1 MSTSQMMNPEKLRE
15 KYVFWWVVTTLTVPV
30 TLDFFLYGTQM
41 ARLSRVLIFAGI
53 FMSLLINQK
62 LFLKSKIASAYSL
75 LGIATLWAIGTFT
88 DLSKG
93 GVATPNF
100 ALLLLFLFII
110 SANIDLYEK
119 CLDATMNS
127 FHFVTALSALAIL
140 LKLNPR
146 SYFANS
152 GGFTIYLD
160 FIGIPGRNYGI
171 LPHPN
176 SLGQVAAVSL
186 LILITSKANKF
197 LWLVPILCIA
207 KSGSRTALI
216 GLALALIVYLT
227 IYIFKKNKS
236 KGKSVVLESPITIG
250 IFLVGIFLTS
260 TAQFISIINVL
271 DPNALTARVSI
282 WQNALTIFQQNLILG
297 TGWGW
302 ESRGI
307 EARLIN
313 VWATSAHNA
322 ILDIVFSAGFAGL
335 LIFLILLVKTL
346 VYFNFLLVQER
357 LIFCFLLASGVS
369 ETFVD
374 LQYPTLQTYIF
385 FLIVIGSNRKAS
397 IINE

>member
-1 MSTSQMMNPEKLRE
+1 MLTSQMMNPEKLRE
-15 KYVFWWVVTTLTVPV
+15 KYVFWWAVATLTVPI

-41 ARLSRVLIFAGI
+41 ARLSRVIIIAGI
-53 FMSLLINQK
+53 LFSLVMHHQ
-62 LFLKSKIASAYSL
+62 LFLKSKIVSAYSVF
-75 LGIATLWAIGTFT
+75 GVASLWAIGTFS

-93 GVATPNF
+93 GVVTPNF

-119 CLDATMNS
+119 YLDATIKS
-127 FHFVTALSALAIL
+127 IHFVTALSALAIL

-146 SYFANS
+146 GYFGYS
-152 GGFTIYLD
+152 GGFSIYLD

-176 SLGQVAAVSL
+176 SLGQVAALSL
-186 LILITSKANKF
+186 LILITTKANIA
-197 LWLVPILCIA
+197 LWFVPILCIV

-216 GLALALIVYLT
+216 GFALALIVYFT
-227 IYIFKKNKS
+227 IYIFKKNNS
-236 KGKSVVLESPITIG
+236 KRKLVALESPITLG
-250 IFLVGIFLTS
+250 IFIVGIFLTS
-260 TAQFISIINVL
+260 TVQFLSFINVL

-282 WQNALTIFQQNLILG
+282 WQNSLPIFQQNLILG

-307 EARLIN
+307 EARLLN

-346 VYFNFLLVQER
+346 VYFNFLSVPER
-357 LIFCFLLASGVS
+357 LIFCFLLASGIS

>member
-1 MSTSQMMNPEKLRE
+1 M
-15 KYVFWWVVTTLTVPV
+15 FWWVVATLTVPV
-30 TLDFFLYGTQM
+30 TLDFFFYGTQI
-41 ARLSRVLIFAGI
+41 ARLSRVIIFAGI
-53 FMSLLINQK
+53 LVSLVMNDK
-62 LFLKSKIASAYSL
+62 LFLKSKIASAYIVFGVASL
-75 LGIATLWAIGTFT
+75 YAVGTVA

-100 ALLLLFLFII
+100 VLLLLFLFII

-119 CLDATMNS
+119 CLAATIKS

-146 SYFANS
+146 GYGATS
-152 GGFTIYLD
+152 GGFRVYLD

-176 SLGQVAAVSL
+176 SLGQVAAVSF
-186 LILITSKANKF
+186 LILIATKANKV
-197 LWLVPILCIA
+197 LWLVPILCMA

-216 GLALALIVYLT
+216 GFALALIVYFT
-227 IYIFKKNKS
+227 ISILKKNNTKV
-236 KGKSVVLESPITIG
+236 KSVALESPITLG
-250 IFLVGIFLTS
+250 IFLVAILLTS
-260 TAQFISIINVL
+260 TAQFLSLVSFL

-282 WQNALTIFQQNLILG
+282 WQNSLTIFQQNLFLG

-302 ESRGI
+302 ESRAVEG
-307 EARLIN
+307 RLLN

-322 ILDIVFSAGFAGL
+322 ILDIVFSTGYVGL

-346 VYFNFLLVQER
+346 VYFKFLSVPEK
-357 LIFCFLLASGVS
+357 LIFCFLLASGIS

-385 FLIVIGSNRKAS
+385 FLIILGSNRKAS

>member
-1 MSTSQMMNPEKLRE
+1 MNPEKLRE
-15 KYVFWWVVTTLTVPV
+15 KYVFWWAVATLTVPI

-41 ARLSRVLIFAGI
+41 ARLSRVIIIAGI
-53 FMSLLINQK
+53 LFSLVMHHQ
-62 LFLKSKIASAYSL
+62 LFLKSKIVSAYSVF
-75 LGIATLWAIGTFT
+75 GVASLWAIGTFS

-93 GVATPNF
+93 GVVTPNF

-119 CLDATMNS
+119 YLDATIKS
-127 FHFVTALSALAIL
+127 IHFVTALSALAIL

-146 SYFANS
+146 GYFGYS
-152 GGFTIYLD
+152 GGFSIYLD

-176 SLGQVAAVSL
+176 SLGQVAALSL
-186 LILITSKANKF
+186 LILITTKANIA
-197 LWLVPILCIA
+197 LWFVPILCIV

-216 GLALALIVYLT
+216 GFALALIVYFT
-227 IYIFKKNKS
+227 IYIFKKNNS
-236 KGKSVVLESPITIG
+236 KRKLVALESPITLG
-250 IFLVGIFLTS
+250 IFIVGIFLTS
-260 TAQFISIINVL
+260 TVQFLSFINVL

-282 WQNALTIFQQNLILG
+282 WQNSLPIFQQNLILG

-307 EARLIN
+307 EARLLN

-346 VYFNFLLVQER
+346 VYFNFLSVPER
-357 LIFCFLLASGVS
+357 LIFCFLLASGIS